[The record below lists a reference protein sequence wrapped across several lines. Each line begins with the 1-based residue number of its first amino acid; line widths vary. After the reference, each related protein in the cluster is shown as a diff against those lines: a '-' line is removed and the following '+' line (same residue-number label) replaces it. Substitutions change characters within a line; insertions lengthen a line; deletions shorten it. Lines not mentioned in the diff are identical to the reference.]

1 MSLTS
6 SLVDKKSTAIDK
18 EQTKKQSLVLTCN
31 YRFKIVIDTKMTK
44 VKESPGVV
52 AWLIAV
58 NRRTKQT

>member
-31 YRFKIVIDTKMTK
+31 YRFKIDIDTKMTK

-52 AWLIAV
+52 A
-58 NRRTKQT
+58 